1 MNIKDIRLSKKAQT
15 ILLAAGCT
23 AGAVLIG
30 VSALLLALPKKP
42 LPVEGGRFLR
52 AVLCLRGQQ
61 RGKRTGGGD
70 GDHRRRRGHAGQL
83 RRRDEKDDL
92 RPDPGH
98 SRPAGSVGGE
108 QTHR

>member
-1 MNIKDIRLSKKAQT
+1 M
-15 ILLAAGCT
+15 
-23 AGAVLIG
+23 LIG

-42 LPVEGGRFLR
+42 LPVEGDSSSRLSSG
-52 AVLCLRGQQ
+52 
-61 RGKRTGGGD
+61 
-70 GDHRRRRGHAGQL
+70 GHAVSSGESEPAGETGTTAGGAATPGQL

-98 SRPAGSVGGE
+98 SRPAGAVGGE